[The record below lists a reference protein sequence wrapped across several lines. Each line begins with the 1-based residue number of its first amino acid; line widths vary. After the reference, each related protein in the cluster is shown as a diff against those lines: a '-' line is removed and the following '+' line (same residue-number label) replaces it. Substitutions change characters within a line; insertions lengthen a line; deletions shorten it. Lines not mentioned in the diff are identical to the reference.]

1 MRVILLIP
9 FISFFSFCQAED
21 YIVEFQAKVKN
32 LIEYNISKTK
42 KV

>member
-1 MRVILLIP
+1 MRAILFIP
-9 FISFFSFCQAED
+9 LLFFGFCHAED

-32 LIEYNISKTK
+32 LIDIIFLKL